1 MEMKLRPR
9 VYQILLTIFM
19 LLYAKNVS
27 VEFHGMDED
36 VFKKALEIL
45 VKANKAQTF
54 VGSSAEN
61 MGVKFF

>member
-1 MEMKLRPR
+1 
-9 VYQILLTIFM
+9 M
-19 LLYAKNVS
+19 LKIR

-36 VFKKALEIL
+36 VFKKALELL